1 MTDDSEHNQSKEI
14 AYYKEHREY
23 VPPIHV
29 CMVGG
34 YYAEEDLPSISDRCL
49 DTMLGQTYCYAEWVS
64 RLSDRCTAQDIKK
77 IFADSL

>member
-23 VPPIHV
+23 APPIHV

-34 YYAEEDLPSISDRCL
+34 YYAEEDLPSISDECL
-49 DTMLGQTYCYAEWVS
+49 DTMLGQSCGLVELFG
-64 RLSDRCTAQDIKK
+64 RLSNKCTVEDIKK
-77 IFADSL
+77 TFADTL